1 MRDGHKQI
9 DLKDVGV
16 PERRQTLEHVG
27 FLNK

>member
-16 PERRQTLEHVG
+16 PEEEANARACG
-27 FLNK
+27 FFK